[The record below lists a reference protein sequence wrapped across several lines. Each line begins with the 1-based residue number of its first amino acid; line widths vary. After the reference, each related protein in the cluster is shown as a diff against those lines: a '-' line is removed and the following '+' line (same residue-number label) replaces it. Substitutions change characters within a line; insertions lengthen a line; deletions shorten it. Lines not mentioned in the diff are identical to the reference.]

1 MLNSFICSKDIQY
14 KDYKNVNLLDNFNVF
29 FLVAQT
35 FKFLI
40 LKLI

>member
-1 MLNSFICSKDIQY
+1 MLNSYICSKDIQY
-14 KDYKNVNLLDNFNVF
+14 KDFKNVNLLDNFNV
-29 FLVAQT
+29 L